1 MLLNSNVKLGTFIRL
16 KRDNMK
22 QKIKNYFKDWQYLG
36 QLKINLAVKLS
47 LIVVIIAFIVS
58 GSIIYFSVK
67 QLKQEKSNF
76 INNELTTINTE
87 LKETLSSYTTMLG
100 LIEEQIQQNQNIF
113 LDQIT
118 STKEL
123 MQTYLQLSNKND
135 KAQISFKDIIWQN
148 TLENFTVNKYGNVEA
163 LEFQSKIAERLEKD
177 SKDIYLEQEIKNES
191 VFKVGE
197 FYLLKDIWTQDN
209 QHLGQLILSL
219 DFLSWWQSLTDKLNK
234 TGYTLLM
241 TDKQQIILLSTF
253 SQEREIVKNKEIFP
267 TSITS
272 SLFITPPVKYKN
284 HLFSQAIQLET
295 QPYFLLLG
303 YDKTVYS
310 KELLSKIIL
319 PLVICWGVALFFIT
333 LQMIYY
339 RRIRAEIK
347 FDLKDDMNQ
356 LIKQNKSYNQE
367 QQKIALNLTQQE
379 TQFIQEKNKYE
390 GLITACETSVR
401 EKDKLEKHLLDNLFT
416 KLTEV
421 REYLW
426 ILVKAQE
433 LDISNDPKSKKQ
445 AIILTE
451 LHEQLAHLTEFCI
464 FDEKEKAIDL
474 DNLIEEC
481 LNVFAKEISQVRAQ
495 IDVTKLNHKIIY
507 NELLLRQIIVNLL
520 RESIYFS
527 RDNGVLEIIPNLQ
540 KNEGQ
545 TELCIIIKD
554 NGYGISSEQ
563 KQDNKENKKHGIVP
577 LDLDI
582 KRLTKMVEF
591 LGGQLLLSYAVDQ
604 GKTMKLIL
612 PLKQIED

>member
-1 MLLNSNVKLGTFIRL
+1 
-16 KRDNMK
+16 MK
-22 QKIKNYFKDWQYLG
+22 QKIKNYFKYWQYLS
-36 QLKINLAVKLS
+36 QLKFSLAMKLS
-47 LIVVIIAFIVS
+47 LIVVITAFIVS
-58 GSIIYFSVK
+58 GSIIYFSAK
-67 QLKQEKSNF
+67 QLKQEKNNF
-76 INNELTTINTE
+76 INNELVTINTE
-87 LKETLSSYTTMLG
+87 LKEAFSSYTTMLG
-100 LIEEQIQQNQNIF
+100 LIEEQIQQNKNIF
-113 LDQIT
+113 SDPIT

-123 MQTYLQLSNKND
+123 MQIYHQLNNKND
-135 KAQISFKDIIWQN
+135 RTKINFKDIIWQN
-148 TLENFTVNKYGNVEA
+148 TLENFIVNKYGNIEA
-163 LEFQSKIAERLEKD
+163 LEFQSNIVEHFKKELKN
-177 SKDIYLEQEIKNES
+177 IYLEQEIKNES
-191 VFKVGE
+191 AFKAEE
-197 FYLLKDIWTQDN
+197 FYLLKGVWTEDN
-209 QHLGQLILSL
+209 QYLGQLMLNL
-219 DFLSWWQSLTDKLNK
+219 NFLSWWQNLTDKLNK

-253 SQEREIVKNKEIFP
+253 SQEREINKEIFP
-267 TSITS
+267 TPITS

-333 LQMIYY
+333 IQMIYY

-356 LIKQNKSYNQE
+356 LIKQNKNYNQE
-367 QQKIALNLTQQE
+367 QQRTTLNIAQQASW
-379 TQFIQEKNKYE
+379 FIQEKNKYE
-390 GLITACETSVR
+390 ALINACETSVR
-401 EKDKLEKHLLDNLFT
+401 EKDKLEKRLLDNLFT

-451 LHEQLAHLTEFCI
+451 LHEQLAHLTEFCV

-481 LNVFAKEISQVRAQ
+481 LNIFAKEISQVGVQ
-495 IDVTKLNHKIIY
+495 VDVTKLNHKIIY

-520 RESIYFS
+520 RESIYFLK
-527 RDNGVLEIIPNLQ
+527 DNGALEIIPNLQ

-554 NGYGISSEQ
+554 DGYGISSEQ
-563 KQDNKENKKHGIVP
+563 KQNDKENKKHGIVP

>member
-1 MLLNSNVKLGTFIRL
+1 
-16 KRDNMK
+16 
-22 QKIKNYFKDWQYLG
+22 
-36 QLKINLAVKLS
+36 
-47 LIVVIIAFIVS
+47 
-58 GSIIYFSVK
+58 
-67 QLKQEKSNF
+67 
-76 INNELTTINTE
+76 
-87 LKETLSSYTTMLG
+87 MLG
-100 LIEEQIQQNQNIF
+100 LIEEQIQQNKNIF
-113 LDQIT
+113 SDPIT

-123 MQTYLQLSNKND
+123 MQIYHQLNNKND
-135 KAQISFKDIIWQN
+135 RTKINFKDIIWQN
-148 TLENFTVNKYGNVEA
+148 TLENFIVNKYGNIEA
-163 LEFQSKIAERLEKD
+163 LEFQSNIVEHFKKELKN
-177 SKDIYLEQEIKNES
+177 IYLEQEIKNES
-191 VFKVGE
+191 VFKAGE
-197 FYLLKDIWTQDN
+197 FYLLKGVWTEDN
-209 QHLGQLILSL
+209 QYLGQLMLNL
-219 DFLSWWQSLTDKLNK
+219 NFLSWWQNLTDKLNK

-241 TDKQQIILLSTF
+241 TDKQQKVLLSTF

-267 TSITS
+267 TSVIS
-272 SLFITPPVKYKN
+272 SLFITPPVKYKS

-310 KELLSKIIL
+310 KELLSKIIS
-319 PLVICWGVALFFIT
+319 PLAICWGIALFFIT
-333 LQMIYY
+333 IQMIYY
-339 RRIRAEIK
+339 RRIKAEIK
-347 FDLKDDMNQ
+347 FGLKEDMNQ
-356 LIKQNKSYNQE
+356 LIKQNQIYNQE

-379 TQFIQEKNKYE
+379 ERFIQEKNKYE
-390 GLITACETSVR
+390 TLVTACETSVR
-401 EKDKLEKHLLDNLFT
+401 EKDKLEKRLLDNLFT

-433 LDISNDPKSKKQ
+433 INISNDPKSKKQ

-474 DNLIEEC
+474 DNLIKEC
-481 LNVFAKEISQVRAQ
+481 LNIFAKEISQVRAQ

-527 RDNGVLEIIPNLQ
+527 RDNGTLEITPNLQ

-554 NGYGISSEQ
+554 DGYGISSEQ
-563 KQDNKENKKHGIVP
+563 KQNDKENKKHGIVP